1 MRDTGPG
8 LDAQTAARAL
18 EPFFT
23 TREGASGLGLA
34 QVHAFARQSGGT
46 LTLTG
51 AEGEGAEATLTLPPA
66 TDRPDAADAA

>member
-1 MRDTGPG
+1 M
-8 LDAQTAARAL
+8 

-23 TREGASGLGLA
+23 TREGAAGLGLA

-51 AEGEGAEATLTLPPA
+51 AEGEGAEAVLTLPGVVGVQKVA
-66 TDRPDAADAA
+66 GSAD